1 MYQAALFKIL
11 SKLPLNV
18 LYLSA
23 GIWYFVYYYILRYRR
38 ELVFNNL
45 KNSFPEKTNREI
57 KQLSKRF
64 YKNISQV
71 VVEAIKTISITEA
84 DLIKRVRIVNLDILT
99 DYIAKRQAVVFLASH
114 QCNWEWLLMVI
125 CLKLPMAISA
135 AYKPLDNDPL
145 DKLMMKARSR
155 FRGRLIPVK
164 SFIMEVV
171 KTKSA
176 GQGFTM
182 VADQTPRR
190 REEKYWTTFLNQDT
204 AFFVGPQKVA
214 WLTDAPVV
222 FMGMRRVRRGYYEV
236 TLKTLTQPPY
246 IKSGFELL
254 NRYIKEVENQ
264 IQQYPADWFWLYR
277 KWPHKKPLYA
287 D

>member
-1 MYQAALFKIL
+1 MHQATLFKIL

-23 GIWYFVYYYILRYRR
+23 GIGYLVYYYIFRYRR

-45 KNSFPEKTNREI
+45 QASFPEKTNHEI
-57 KQLSKRF
+57 NQLSKIF

-71 VVEAIKTISITEA
+71 AVESIKTISITED
-84 DLIKRVRIVNLDILT
+84 DLIKRVRIVNADILT
-99 DYIAKRQAVVFLASH
+99 DYIARKQPVVFLASH
-114 QCNWEWLLMVI
+114 QCNWEWLLMAI
-125 CLKLPMAISA
+125 CLKLPMPITA
-135 AYKPLDNDPL
+135 AYKPLPSNPL
-145 DKLMMKARSR
+145 DELMLEARSR

-164 SFIMEVV
+164 SFIMEVAR
-171 KTKSA
+171 TK
-176 GQGFTM
+176 GTWQGFTM

-204 AFFVGPQKVA
+204 AFFVGPQKIA
-214 WLTDAPVV
+214 RLTDAPVV
-222 FMGMRRVRRGYYEV
+222 FMGMKRVRRGHYEV
-236 TLKTLTQPPY
+236 TLKVLTQPPY
-246 IKSGFELL
+246 VKSGFELM

-264 IQQYPADWFWLYR
+264 IRQYPADWFWLYR
-277 KWPHKKPLYA
+277 KWPYKKPLYA